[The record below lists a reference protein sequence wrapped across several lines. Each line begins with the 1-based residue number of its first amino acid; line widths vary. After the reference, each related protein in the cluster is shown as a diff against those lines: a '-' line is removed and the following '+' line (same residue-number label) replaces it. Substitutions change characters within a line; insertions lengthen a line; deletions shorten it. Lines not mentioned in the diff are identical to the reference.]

1 MSWLLTNFFLAIY
14 TNTISRDM
22 IVLDMLITRGS
33 LQPHNPV
40 GFPCSAGFVNDL
52 ELIGRKPQTWL
63 YQNDQD

>member
-1 MSWLLTNFFLAIY
+1 
-14 TNTISRDM
+14 M